1 MADDTEVIR
10 KQMEETRSHL
20 AEKLEELENQVSET
34 VQATTEAVT
43 ETVGTVKETVENV
56 TATVQETFETVAETF
71 NLKVQTERH
80 PWLVVG
86 ASIAG
91 GCLLAQLIPSQ
102 AATRGG
108 ESLVGERWAAREE
121 PAPPSWQAAPSAAE
135 PGGQSTLGRARSWF
149 REEVNRLKG
158 LALGSILGMVRDM
171 AARGLGGPLGE
182 RVAEEIDHFTTAI
195 GGETIRGPVLPT
207 NR

>member
-34 VQATTEAVT
+34 VQATTEAVS

-108 ESLVGERWAAREE
+108 ETLSGNAGRLRKSQRHHRGKQHRVPRNQEDR
-121 PAPPSWQAAPSAAE
+121 APQAEQGAGS
-135 PGGQSTLGRARSWF
+135 GR
-149 REEVNRLKG
+149 K
-158 LALGSILGMVRDM
+158 
-171 AARGLGGPLGE
+171 
-182 RVAEEIDHFTTAI
+182 
-195 GGETIRGPVLPT
+195 
-207 NR
+207 